1 MDGDAPPLASVIVP
15 AWDSGDR
22 IVPTL
27 EALLRQDLQE
37 AYEIVV
43 VESGERGCGPG
54 IREAF
59 PAVRFVRSTTRLVA
73 GQARNRGVTASR
85 GRWIAF
91 CSDDCVPGSD
101 WLRLRVAK
109 HREGFDLVGGSV
121 TNGSPFHPLGIA
133 DYFVEH
139 TALLP
144 SDRLLRRQDVPH
156 LVSYDREVLEHALPF
171 PEDTP
176 TGEDSVL
183 NTRCLALGAS
193 VGYEPR
199 ASFAHLGTTRFRE
212 FIRHHAR
219 HGRGYARCLELYDH
233 ESLGGDGFAGML
245 LRYPLKRL
253 INGLRRVAIGRPAQV
268 PLYLAVAPLTACG
281 HVAIAVSAWRER
293 AALTQAGVG
302 RRSRSG
308 SMPQREPAA
317 ASSGESGQRSGRSS
331 PS

>member
-1 MDGDAPPLASVIVP
+1 
-15 AWDSGDR
+15 
-22 IVPTL
+22 
-27 EALLRQDLQE
+27 
-37 AYEIVV
+37 
-43 VESGERGCGPG
+43 
-54 IREAF
+54 
-59 PAVRFVRSTTRLVA
+59 
-73 GQARNRGVTASR
+73 
-85 GRWIAF
+85 
-91 CSDDCVPGSD
+91 
-101 WLRLRVAK
+101 VAK

-139 TALLP
+139 TALMPSERILP
-144 SDRLLRRQDVPH
+144 RQAVPH
-156 LVSYDREVLEHALPF
+156 LLSYDREVLEQALPF

-183 NTRCLALGAS
+183 NARCLELGAS

-199 ASFAHLGTTRFRE
+199 ASFAHFGPKSFRA

-233 ESLGGDGFAGML
+233 RPLVGDGFGAIL
-245 LRYPLKRL
+245 LRYPVKRL
-253 INGLRRVAIGRPAQV
+253 LNGLRRVAIGRPAQV

-281 HVAIAVSAWRER
+281 QVAIAVSAWRER
-293 AALTQAGVG
+293 TALLQAGEG

-317 ASSGESGQRSGRSS
+317 ASSGESAQRSGRSS